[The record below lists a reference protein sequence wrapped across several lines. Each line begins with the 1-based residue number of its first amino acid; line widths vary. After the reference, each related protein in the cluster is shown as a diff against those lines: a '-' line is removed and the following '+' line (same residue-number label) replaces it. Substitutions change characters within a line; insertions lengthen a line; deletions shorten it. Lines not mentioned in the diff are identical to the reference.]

1 MGFRALT
8 AARGCQLGLRRCCG
22 HGPDFWTCP
31 SQRGHHA
38 LGDASATEEGRAWPG
53 AERFVMRNIIEGA
66 KGLTV
71 K

>member
-8 AARGCQLGLRRCCG
+8 AARGCQLGLRGCCG

-31 SQRGHHA
+31 SHLA
-38 LGDASATEEGRAWPG
+38 PGDASTIEEGRAWPG